1 MPLVPFSRIVCELEE
16 VLSDAFLNMFFS
28 KEVLSFSEK
37 LKYHF
42 FSGYSY
48 FLNKNVRRYIMFA
61 RC

>member
-42 FSGYSY
+42 FFWIQLLS
-48 FLNKNVRRYIMFA
+48 K
-61 RC
+61 